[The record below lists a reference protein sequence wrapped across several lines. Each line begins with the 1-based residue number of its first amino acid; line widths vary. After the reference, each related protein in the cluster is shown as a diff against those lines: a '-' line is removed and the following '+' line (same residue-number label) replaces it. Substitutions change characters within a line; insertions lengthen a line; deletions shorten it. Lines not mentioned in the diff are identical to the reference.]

1 MRIVTWRTAEQLAA
15 AAADFVVQ
23 RVAAR
28 PDLVLALPT
37 GETPRL
43 LYAQLRVRAADGR
56 LDASR
61 LRAVNLDEYRGVA
74 PHVPRSFRRALRE
87 ALLDPL
93 GIPES
98 RHLAFDGLQPDGE
111 AAARA
116 VSAQLAAWGGIDLAI
131 LGLGVN
137 GHIAFNEPGTP
148 PRAPARVVRLAP
160 DTRARNFPAPGGA
173 VATAGGAAH
182 EGVAP
187 AGVAPDAPTEALTL
201 GLAEIMDARE
211 ILLLVTG
218 EAKREALH
226 AACFGP
232 VTPAVPASALQYHLS
247 VTIYADEAA
256 AGM

>member
-1 MRIVTWRTAEQLAA
+1 MRIVTWPDAERLAE
-15 AAADFVVQ
+15 AAADFVAE

-43 LYAQLRVRAADGR
+43 LYTRLRARAAAGR

-74 PHVPRSFRRALRE
+74 PDDARSFRRVLRE

-93 GIPES
+93 GIPEG
-98 RHLAFDGLQPDGE
+98 RHLAFDGLAPDGE

-116 VSAQLAAWGGIDLAI
+116 VSAQLAAWGGLDLAI

-137 GHIAFNEPGTP
+137 GHVAFNEPGTP

-160 DTRARNFPAPGGA
+160 DTRARNFPAPGKSGA
-173 VATAGGAAH
+173 ASGGAAP
-182 EGVAP
+182 EGAAP
-187 AGVAPDAPTEALTL
+187 AGVVPDAPTEALTL

-218 EAKREALH
+218 ETKREALH

-232 VTPAVPASALQYHLS
+232 VTPAVPASALQYHLD
-247 VTIYADEAA
+247 VTVYADEAA
-256 AGM
+256 GV

>member
-93 GIPES
+93 GIP
-98 RHLAFDGLQPDGE
+98 
-111 AAARA
+111 
-116 VSAQLAAWGGIDLAI
+116 
-131 LGLGVN
+131 
-137 GHIAFNEPGTP
+137 
-148 PRAPARVVRLAP
+148 
-160 DTRARNFPAPGGA
+160 
-173 VATAGGAAH
+173 
-182 EGVAP
+182 
-187 AGVAPDAPTEALTL
+187 
-201 GLAEIMDARE
+201 
-211 ILLLVTG
+211 
-218 EAKREALH
+218 
-226 AACFGP
+226 
-232 VTPAVPASALQYHLS
+232 
-247 VTIYADEAA
+247 
-256 AGM
+256 